1 MILNMNTSLHSR
13 ILLACVLFG
22 LISACAL
29 AADDSFIGKWKLNPD
44 KSQFNGLTYQIE
56 DAGGGQYR
64 FVFGDDVETMT
75 LDGKGHVT
83 KYGDTWSIKTTGP
96 NSWESTTKRDGKVT
110 ATSKWTVSEDGKTF
124 TTMDENMRPD
134 GSTGRSEATLKR
146 TAGTSGLAGTWE
158 SVSVKIMSPLSI
170 EVAKWHKDG
179 YSLKNPA
186 YKQHLHFKLDGKD
199 YTPTGPRVAKGTT
212 VSASKT
218 DDHNMELTYKL
229 QGKTTETDRWE
240 LSADGKTVTQ
250 TVTYPGVSKPEVHVY
265 DRE

>member
-1 MILNMNTSLHSR
+1 MIPNMTRSIHLR
-13 ILLACVLFG
+13 ILLPCALLG

-44 KSQFNGLTYQIE
+44 KSQFNGLTYKIE

-64 FVFGDDVETMT
+64 FVFGDDAETLT

-96 NSWESTTKRDGKVT
+96 NSWESITKRDGKVT

-134 GSTGRSEATLKR
+134 GSAGRSESTLKR
-146 TAGTSGLAGTWE
+146 TAGTSGLVGTWE
-158 SVSVKIMSPLSI
+158 SESVKIMSPLSI
-170 EVAKWHKDG
+170 EVAKWEGDG
-179 YSLKNPA
+179 YSINNPA
-186 YKQHLHFKLDGKD
+186 YKQHLRFKLDDKE
-199 YTPTGPRVAKGTT
+199 YTPTGPRVPKGTT

-218 DDHNMELTYKL
+218 GDHNMELTYMLK
-229 QGKTTETDRWE
+229 GKTTETDRWE
-240 LSADGKTVTQ
+240 LSADGKTLTQ
-250 TVTYPGVSKPEVHVY
+250 TVTYAGVSKPEVDVY